1 VEFVVIFRV
10 IAEGNEVALEFHNER
25 FFNPALLIAQKH
37 PDWPLLALEAVEL
50 ALQHGVP
57 SGTT

>member
-1 VEFVVIFRV
+1 MEFVVVFGV
-10 IAEGNEVALEFHNER
+10 VAEGDEITLQLNHQR
-25 FFNPALLIAQKH
+25 FFDPALLIAQKH
-37 PDWPLLALEAVEL
+37 PNGPLLALEAVKL